1 MTLDLDAWADMYVAA
16 LYTLALND
24 FALFR
29 QLLHP
34 DMLWDW
40 WLGEVARELT
50 RFSHDLVA
58 GRRPKLALMA
68 PPQHG
73 KSWTVWDFIS
83 WIAGKYPDLQTI
95 YASYSDELGTSA
107 NRYLFRTIN
116 GNNVFR
122 KIFPD
127 LHVGVAGCAANNN
140 LIEFARYRGSFRNT
154 TVEGAINGFG
164 LHLGVIDDPVKG
176 FAEAASKLQRDKT
189 WEWFIHDF
197 FNRFAKDAGL
207 LIIMTRWHVD
217 DVLGRMLEHFGN
229 DLRVLRYPALAE
241 TTSWRSR
248 KVLTVGDDGRCRFVW
263 KKQLVRK
270 GEALFPE
277 HKPLSFLEERRKVL
291 PQASFQALYQ
301 QHPIIVGGGLIPID
315 KIKCR
320 PQWDRT
326 GIRRTVRYIDKAGTA
341 DGGAY
346 TAMVLMHQMY
356 DKAQPYV
363 ISHVVRGQWSAMERE
378 QKIRLYAEADRKLYT
393 HSYKVVIEQE
403 PGSGGKESAENT
415 IRNLAGF
422 NVVADKVTGAKEV
435 RAEPFIAQVQGGNV
449 HYVAGGWVHDF
460 LTEAEAWPHGRYRDQ
475 IDAAAGAFA
484 WLIKEPG
491 YDRTY
496 RAFQPGFV
504 DEDL

>member
-1 MTLDLDAWADMYVAA
+1 MTLDLEAWADMYVAA

-24 FALFR
+24 FGLFR

-40 WLGEVARELT
+40 WPEEVARELT
-50 RFSHDLVA
+50 RFSHDLAA
-58 GRRPKLALMA
+58 GRRPKLALMS

-73 KSWTVWDFIS
+73 KSWAIWDFIS
-83 WIAGKYPDLQTI
+83 WISGKYPDRKTI

-107 NRYLFRTIN
+107 NRYLFRTIS
-116 GNNVFR
+116 GNNAFR

-127 LHVGVAGCAANNN
+127 LYVGVAGTAANNN
-140 LIEFARYRGSFRNT
+140 LIEFGRDRGSFRNT

-176 FAEAASKLQRDKT
+176 FAEAASKLQRNKT
-189 WEWFIHDF
+189 WEWFAHDF
-197 FNRFAKDAGL
+197 FTRFDKNAGL

-217 DVLGRMLEHFGN
+217 DVLGRMIEHFG
-229 DLRVLRYPALAE
+229 DELRVLRYPALAE

-248 KVLTVGDDGRCRFVW
+248 KVLTAGEDGRGRFEW
-263 KKQLVRK
+263 KKQLVRQ

-277 HKPLSFLEERRKVL
+277 HKPLSFLEEHRKVMTE
-291 PQASFQALYQ
+291 AAFQALYQ
-301 QHPIIVGGGLIPID
+301 QQPIIVGGGQIPGD

-320 PQWDRT
+320 AQWDRT
-326 GIRRTVRYIDKAGTA
+326 GIRRTVRYIDKAATA

-356 DKAQPYV
+356 DKTFV

-378 QKIRLYAEADRKLYT
+378 QKIRRYAQADRTFYT
-393 HSYKVVIEQE
+393 HGYKIVIEQE

-415 IRNLAGF
+415 LRILSGF
-422 NVVADKVTGAKEV
+422 NAVADKVTAVKEV
-435 RAEPFIAQVQGGNV
+435 RAEPFIAQVQSGNV
-449 HYVAGGWVHDF
+449 YYVAGGWNHHF

-475 IDAAAGAFA
+475 IDAAAGAYA